1 MKGLHQIKITITPT
15 QTHTRVFTNH
25 VHTHTLLISPRT
37 DWAAAKSVL
46 GDSNFL
52 KRLYDYDKD
61 HMPDNL
67 LKKLKKFIENPK
79 FNPESVEKVSRACK
93 SLVMWVRAMELY
105 ARVYRTV
112 EPKRAR
118 LAVIVC
124 VSRNRLSVFYINY
137 STYATY
143 RVHRKP

>member
-1 MKGLHQIKITITPT
+1 MRMHAP
-15 QTHTRVFTNH
+15 F
-25 VHTHTLLISPRT
+25 RT
-37 DWAAAKSVL
+37 DWASAKTVL

-61 HMPDNL
+61 HMPDIL
-67 LKKLKKFIENPK
+67 LKKLKKYIENPK

-112 EPKRAR
+112 EPKRQR
-118 LAVIVC
+118 LV
-124 VSRNRLSVFYINY
+124 
-137 STYATY
+137 
-143 RVHRKP
+143 